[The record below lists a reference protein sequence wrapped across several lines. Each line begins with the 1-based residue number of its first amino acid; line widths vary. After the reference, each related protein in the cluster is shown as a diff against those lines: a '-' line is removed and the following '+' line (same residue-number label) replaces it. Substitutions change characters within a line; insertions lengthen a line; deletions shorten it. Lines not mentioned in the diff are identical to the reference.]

1 MSQET
6 KPVSFTTDGHPD
18 EVQLLLALE
27 RELPPDDLN
36 RVEQHLGNC
45 WSCRARF
52 DEMQRG
58 ILAFV
63 EYREQRYLPSLP
75 TPPGDSRD
83 FRDRLR
89 NVLRESSPIGL
100 PTRVWRRFAA
110 LLTVPRQ
117 VKWVSAVALMMA
129 IVILWIQVLV
139 NPRTVS
145 ANELLSRA
153 VASQNPPASP
163 IKTTRRRIAHQ
174 KIQIRSR
181 KQTVIRNF
189 EWKVGDAIE
198 HARWEPQ
205 PDPLAW
211 NAPMTAEGFGD
222 WRNSLLE
229 KRDKVRRSGDQLTLD
244 TTTTGKG
251 LIQEAWIV
259 VRADDFHPIEQHL
272 RFSDNQQLDFT
283 ELAFQIGDEPQPA
296 LESVSQAVAPPKPS
310 RPAVPP
316 LQVNLD
322 EAELQ
327 LRYILFTHQWDLGE
341 DLVIGRTSNMVT
353 LSGTVS
359 SKEREEAMR
368 ATLSTLAEIQLSIE
382 LPAVPGTRVSA
393 ANRATV
399 TKPSA
404 PSSPPLLKDLL
415 EQTFT
420 SREERLAF
428 VDRCLAVSDLSLSHA
443 WALKGLVDK
452 YSEAEEQ
459 RLKPESDAKL
469 REMLRV
475 HLQELG
481 LANEGLRPLLE
492 LLPGSDGAPPVL
504 PSNWR
509 AGIIALFNAVQQQDR
524 LVARL
529 VVGSQTDEQNIAT
542 ASAEFESAHR
552 AIRLLL
558 AGLRDLA
565 GDAAA
570 K

>member
-27 RELPPDDLN
+27 RELPPDDAN

-75 TPPGDSRD
+75 TPPGGSGD

-100 PTRVWRRFAA
+100 PTRVWRRLEA
-110 LLTVPRQ
+110 LLTLPRQ
-117 VKWVSAVALMMA
+117 VKWVSAVALIMA
-129 IVILWIQVLV
+129 IVILWVQVLV

-145 ANELLSRA
+145 ANELLTRA
-153 VASQNPPASP
+153 VAAQNPPASP
-163 IKTTRRRIAHQ
+163 AKTKRRRIAHQ
-174 KIQIRSR
+174 KMQIRSG
-181 KQTVIRNF
+181 KQTVIRNY

-198 HARWEPQ
+198 HARWETG

-229 KRDKVRRSGDQLTLD
+229 KKDKVRRSGDRLALD
-244 TTTTGKG
+244 TTTDKG
-251 LIQEAWIV
+251 VIKEAWIV
-259 VRADDFHPIEQHL
+259 VRADDFHPVEQHL
-272 RFSDNQQLDFT
+272 RFNDDQQLDFT
-283 ELAFQIGDEPQPA
+283 EIAFQIGDEPQPG
-296 LESVSQAVAPPKPS
+296 LQSVSQAAAPKPNRPAAPPP
-310 RPAVPP
+310 
-316 LQVNLD
+316 QVNL
-322 EAELQ
+322 EETELQ
-327 LRYILFTHQWDLGE
+327 LRYILFTHQWDFGE
-341 DLVIGRTSNMVT
+341 DLVIGRAPNQVT

-359 SKEREEAMR
+359 SKEREAAMR
-368 ATLSTLAEIQLSIE
+368 ATLNTLPEIQLSIE
-382 LPAVPGTRVSA
+382 VPTVSA
-393 ANRATV
+393 ARAATVDRAIV

-404 PSSPPLLKDLL
+404 LPAPPLLKDVL
-415 EQTFT
+415 EKAFA

-428 VDRCLAVSDLSLSHA
+428 VDRCLADSDSSLSHA
-443 WALKGLVDK
+443 WALKRLVDK

-481 LANEGLRPLLE
+481 LANEGLRSLLE
-492 LLPGSDGAPPVL
+492 LLPASDGVPAVL

-509 AGIIALFNAVQQQDR
+509 ARIVALFNAVQRQDR

-529 VVGSQTDEQNIAT
+529 VVGPQTDGQNIAT
-542 ASAEFESAHR
+542 AAAEFGSVHQ
-552 AIRLLL
+552 AINTLL
-558 AGLRDLA
+558 AGLQDLTGA
-565 GDAAA
+565 PAA

>member
-6 KPVSFTTDGHPD
+6 KQVSFTTDGHPD

-27 RELPPDDLN
+27 RELPPEDLN

-52 DEMQRG
+52 DEMQRD

-100 PTRVWRRFAA
+100 PTRVSRRLEA
-110 LLTVPRQ
+110 LLTLPRQ

-129 IVILWIQVLV
+129 IVIFWVHVLV

-153 VASQNPPASP
+153 VAAQNPPATA
-163 IKTTRRRIAHQ
+163 KTNRRRIAHQ
-174 KIQIRSR
+174 KMQIRSG

-189 EWKVGDAIE
+189 EWKVGDSIE
-198 HARWEPQ
+198 HARWETR
-205 PDPLAW
+205 PDLLAW

-229 KRDKVRRSGDQLTLD
+229 KIDKVKRSGDRLTLD
-244 TTTTGKG
+244 TTTDKN
-251 LIQEAWIV
+251 LIKEAWIV
-259 VRADDFHPIEQHL
+259 VRADDFHPLEQHL
-272 RFSDNQQLDFT
+272 RFSDDQQLDFT

-296 LESVSQAVAPPKPS
+296 LQTLSQAVAHPKPS
-310 RPAVPP
+310 PPADPSP
-316 LQVNLD
+316 RVNLD

-341 DLVIGRTSNMVT
+341 DLAIGRTSNLVT

-368 ATLSTLAEIQLSIE
+368 ATLSTLPEIQLSIE
-382 LPAVPGTRVSA
+382 LPAVPGARVSD
-393 ANRATV
+393 ANRATG
-399 TKPSA
+399 TQPSA
-404 PSSPPLLKDLL
+404 LSSPPLLRDVL

-428 VDRCLAVSDLSLSHA
+428 VDRCLADSDLSLSHA
-443 WALKGLVDK
+443 WALKGLAEK
-452 YSEAEEQ
+452 YSEEEEQ
-459 RLKPESDAKL
+459 RLKPESAAKV

-475 HLQELG
+475 HLQELSF
-481 LANEGLRPLLE
+481 ANEGLRPLLE
-492 LLPGSDGAPPVL
+492 LLPASDEVPPVL

-509 AGIIALFNAVQQQDR
+509 SRILALFNAVQQQDR

-529 VVGSQTDEQNIAT
+529 VVGSQTDGQSIAT
-542 ASAEFESAHR
+542 ASAEFGSAHQ
-552 AIRLLL
+552 AIQLLL

-565 GDAAA
+565 GDPAA

>member
-27 RELPPDDLN
+27 RELPPDDHN
-36 RVEQHLGNC
+36 WVEQHLGNC

-63 EYREQRYLPSLP
+63 EYREQRYLPCLP

-89 NVLRESSPIGL
+89 NVSRESSPIRL
-100 PTRVWRRFAA
+100 PTRVWRRLRA
-110 LLTVPRQ
+110 LLTLPRQ
-117 VKWVSAVALMMA
+117 VKWVSAVAMVMA
-129 IVILWIQVLV
+129 IVIVWVQVLV

-153 VASQNPPASP
+153 VAAQSPPASP
-163 IKTTRRRIAHQ
+163 AKTKRRRIAHQ
-174 KIQIRSR
+174 KIQIRSG

-189 EWKVGDAIE
+189 EWKVGDSIE
-198 HARWEPQ
+198 HARWGAR
-205 PDPLAW
+205 PDLLAW
-211 NAPMTAEGFGD
+211 NAPMTAEGFVD

-229 KRDKVRRSGDQLTLD
+229 KKDKVKRSGDRLTLD
-244 TTTTGKG
+244 TTTEKD
-251 LIQEAWIV
+251 LIKEAWIV
-259 VRADDFHPIEQHL
+259 VRADDFHPVEQHL
-272 RFSDNQQLDFT
+272 RFSDDQQLDLT

-296 LESVSQAVAPPKPS
+296 LQTLSQAVAPPKPS
-310 RPAVPP
+310 RPAVPSP
-316 LQVNLD
+316 QVNLD

-341 DLVIGRTSNMVT
+341 DLAIGRTSNMVT

-368 ATLSTLAEIQLSIE
+368 ATLSALPEIQLSIE
-382 LPAVPGTRVSA
+382 LPAVPGGSVSN

-404 PSSPPLLKDLL
+404 VSSPPLLKDVL

-428 VDRCLAVSDLSLSHA
+428 VDRCLADSDLSLSHA
-443 WALKGLVDK
+443 WALKGLAEK
-452 YSEAEEQ
+452 YSETEEQ
-459 RLKPESDAKL
+459 RLKPESEAKV

-492 LLPGSDGAPPVL
+492 LLPAPDGVPPVL

-509 AGIIALFNAVQQQDR
+509 TRIIALFNAVQQQDR
-524 LVARL
+524 IVARL
-529 VVGSQTDEQNIAT
+529 VVGSQTNGQNIAT
-542 ASAEFESAHR
+542 ASAEFGSTYQS
-552 AIRLLL
+552 IRSLL
-558 AGLRDLA
+558 AGLKDFA
-565 GDAAA
+565 GTPAA

>member
-27 RELPPDDLN
+27 RELSPDDAN

-75 TPPGDSRD
+75 SPPDGSGD

-89 NVLRESSPIGL
+89 SVLRESSSIGL
-100 PTRVWRRFAA
+100 PTRVWRRLAA
-110 LLTVPRQ
+110 LLTLPRQ

-129 IVILWIQVLV
+129 IVIFWVQVLV

-153 VASQNPPASP
+153 VVSQNPPASLV
-163 IKTTRRRIAHQ
+163 KTTRRRIAHQ
-174 KIQIRSR
+174 KMQIRSG
-181 KQTVIRNF
+181 KQTVIRDF
-189 EWKVGDAIE
+189 EWKVGSPIE
-198 HARWEPQ
+198 HVRWETQ
-205 PDPLAW
+205 ADPLAW
-211 NAPMTAEGFGD
+211 SSPMTAQGFGD
-222 WRNSLLE
+222 WRSSLLE
-229 KRDKVRRSGDQLTLD
+229 KKDKVKRSGDRLTLD
-244 TTTTGKG
+244 TKTSGKD
-251 LIQEAWIV
+251 LIKEAWIV
-259 VRADDFHPIEQHL
+259 VRADDFHPVEQHL
-272 RFSDNQQLDFT
+272 RFSDDQQLDFT

-296 LESVSQAVAPPKPS
+296 LQSVFQTAAPKPGRPAAPPP
-310 RPAVPP
+310 
-316 LQVNLD
+316 QVNLD
-322 EAELQ
+322 ETELQ

-341 DLVIGRTSNMVT
+341 DLAIGRTPNQVT

-359 SKEREEAMR
+359 SKEREGAMR
-368 ATLSTLAEIQLSIE
+368 ATLGALPDVQLSIE
-382 LPAVPGTRVSA
+382 LPAVPATRVPT
-393 ANRATV
+393 ANRAIV

-404 PSSPPLLKDLL
+404 LSSPPLLKNVL
-415 EQTFT
+415 EQTFA
-420 SREERLAF
+420 SRDERLAF
-428 VDRCLAVSDLSLSHA
+428 VDRCLADSDLSLSHA

-475 HLQELG
+475 HLQELSR
-481 LANEGLRPLLE
+481 ANEGLQSLLE
-492 LLPGSDGAPPVL
+492 LLPVSDPDSTVL

-509 AGIIALFNAVQQQDR
+509 TRILALFNAVQQQDR

-529 VVGSQTDEQNIAT
+529 VVGSQTDGQSLAT
-542 ASAEFESAHR
+542 ASAEFRSGHQ
-552 AIRLLL
+552 AINTLL
-558 AGLRDLA
+558 AGLQDLTGA
-565 GDAAA
+565 PAA